1 MYRAGFV
8 AERIGVSV
16 ATIRA
21 WSTQFAEFLSEPAR
35 TSVNPDGSPT
45 QRRYRDDDLTLL
57 AWIKVL
63 LGQGITFEE
72 ARRRLRDMSLEER
85 ATPPPSDVLTPS
97 PVSPTETTALAL
109 PDMLRAITDAH
120 RGEVEALRAR
130 IADLQADKTR
140 LQSELDALRV
150 QLAPPALPPPVQ
162 PPITPITEAPERPK
176 PWWKLW

>member
-1 MYRAGFV
+1 MVRAGHV
-8 AERIGVSV
+8 ADRLGVSV
-16 ATIRA
+16 ATVRS
-21 WSTQFAEFLSEPAR
+21 WSNEFRDYLSPSAAMAQSATGEGP
-35 TSVNPDGSPT
+35 G
-45 QRRYRDDDLTLL
+45 QRRYTDQDVAALAHVKRLMAEGLTFDEVRQ
-57 AWIKVL
+57 A
-63 LGQGITFEE
+63 LGKMTP
-72 ARRRLRDMSLEER
+72 DER
-85 ATPPPSDVLTPS
+85 AAPPVE
-97 PVSPTETTALAL
+97 VPTATAPNESTALAL